1 MMDNTTNRAGNRIEV
16 EPYWNVNPELHSR
29 TAPPSTIEVE
39 PYWNVNLI
47 IWQRHPIYDGIE
59 VEPYW
64 NVNELIE
71 RLTKWD
77 AELK

>member
-39 PYWNVNLI
+39 PYWNVNNYAEK
-47 IWQRHPIYDGIE
+47 QNGCGI
-59 VEPYW
+59 
-64 NVNELIE
+64 
-71 RLTKWD
+71 
-77 AELK
+77 